1 MALDETT
8 RQVNK
13 RAIEALENAQFR
25 LWAADLEV
33 GRAVEPLED
42 LSRITNAHDPALE
55 ELRAVAARVSAARE
69 DVYRRWTAESEG
81 ER

>member
-13 RAIEALENAQFR
+13 RAIEALEAANWGLDEAELGVTRAR
-25 LWAADLEV
+25 LPLHDL
-33 GRAVEPLED
+33 GRV
-42 LSRITNAHDPALE
+42 TNAHDAALE
-55 ELRAVAARVSAARE
+55 ELYAVSARIRAARE
-69 DVYRRWTAESEG
+69 DVSRRLAAESEG

>member
-13 RAIEALENAQFR
+13 RAVAALE
-25 LWAADLEV
+25 AAVWGLREADV
-33 GRAVEPLED
+33 NVIKAVQPLED
-42 LSRITNAHDPALE
+42 LSNVTNAHDAALE
-55 ELRAVAARVSAARE
+55 ELNELTVRIRAARE
-69 DVYRRWTAESEG
+69 DVHRRWIAESEG